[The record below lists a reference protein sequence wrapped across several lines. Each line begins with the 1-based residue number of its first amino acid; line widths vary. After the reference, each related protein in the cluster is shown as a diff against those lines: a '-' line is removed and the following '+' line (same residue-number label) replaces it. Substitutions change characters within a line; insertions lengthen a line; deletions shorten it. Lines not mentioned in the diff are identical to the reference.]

1 MYFFSE
7 LCQHSPQVYLHPAWE
22 AHLQTSEDRSFLAKS
37 LCSTAVTLPRKRA
50 SIAHAQAL
58 AMPSVSGSRQKKKK
72 VILYTNSLIFTDVY
86 SFFIKAWLSRGWEAW
101 AYINPWVRWG
111 MGIWRCC
118 YCPNY
123 RLVVI
128 CYGCSGKVLAGTTCS
143 YPGIGK
149 RGVLG
154 LKYPESSV
162 ANPGCPTIYYNRAM
176 ALCSG
181 P

>member
-1 MYFFSE
+1 MQHCRYPAKKKGK
-7 LCQHSPQVYLHPAWE
+7 HSPCSGFSNAFCLW
-22 AHLQTSEDRSFLAKS
+22 LQT
-37 LCSTAVTLPRKRA
+37 
-50 SIAHAQAL
+50 
-58 AMPSVSGSRQKKKK
+58 KKKK

-128 CYGCSGKVLAGTTCS
+128 CYGCCGKVLAGTTCS

-162 ANPGCPTIYYNRAM
+162 ANPGCPTMYYNRAM